1 MCNSQHDVLV
11 TIAPARGGCGSA
23 YPMYHIRAWSRDWD
37 LAGLLEGEWE
47 ATFWIALGAVVRE
60 GWEERGR
67 GLLGSGVPVSLV
79 LDDSVLPSCL
89 SQSCHV
95 HINTCVSRLW
105 FCLILFL
112 TDGEEMPARA
122 LTYADFILHGCFL
135 GQVHLTAYCVECF
148 CSFSKPGVNCSRVW
162 MPHALIVLV
171 RRLLLCQE
179 NVYLYCW
186 LLQTLALDFH
196 CELTRLAS
204 LWVHCFLF
212 KFLTALFF
220 PKHQLVSSWRWL
232 AFPSVPTSVPFLK
245 SHRQTAL
252 GTWKLGLACT
262 CLCRDGQLHV
272 SFLSSSYIRDQEVKG
287 QEPVKHRRYPFI
299 LHPSSLKHQM
309 AGSGRR
315 ICLNR
320 ISAGH
325 GHLCL
330 F

>member
-1 MCNSQHDVLV
+1 MLNIHIEFARVRFPKGPWESSHLALFMAKSWHLEPVLSWYV
-11 TIAPARGGCGSA
+11 QQSTWCACYNCSCQGRMWLSLPNVSHLGMIT
-23 YPMYHIRAWSRDWD
+23 RDWD

-60 GWEERGR
+60 GWEERGW

-186 LLQTLALDFH
+186 LFRHWHWIST
-196 CELTRLAS
+196 
-204 LWVHCFLF
+204 
-212 KFLTALFF
+212 
-220 PKHQLVSSWRWL
+220 VSW
-232 AFPSVPTSVPFLK
+232 
-245 SHRQTAL
+245 Q
-252 GTWKLGLACT
+252 G
-262 CLCRDGQLHV
+262 
-272 SFLSSSYIRDQEVKG
+272 
-287 QEPVKHRRYPFI
+287 
-299 LHPSSLKHQM
+299 
-309 AGSGRR
+309 
-315 ICLNR
+315 
-320 ISAGH
+320 
-325 GHLCL
+325 
-330 F
+330 